1 MTEEERPSGASGWRF
16 NFGKVQNF
24 RVLPRAQPL
33 HESSSDADDI
43 PQDSLTRAVPRY
55 SSPGLR
61 MSTHARASEN
71 FSTFSFTKPR
81 PLGDT
86 TIESLQLESQ
96 QIALREAS
104 ERSEETK
111 RTRDQ
116 LEDDYRRLKADNQ
129 RRLADFRQRVERN
142 SEKLERATGLLRSQV
157 KEKKNELASAQ
168 AKLEADGRFKEIRDR
183 EQRIQRT
190 LKSFVDCQETIAA
203 LANLLQF
210 SPLADSEFDVIA
222 ETGAFQSPMGQA
234 VAGFIA
240 ASKKVLV
247 KKQDEV

>member
-1 MTEEERPSGASGWRF
+1 M
-16 NFGKVQNF
+16 
-24 RVLPRAQPL
+24 
-33 HESSSDADDI
+33 
-43 PQDSLTRAVPRY
+43 
-55 SSPGLR
+55 
-61 MSTHARASEN
+61 
-71 FSTFSFTKPR
+71 
-81 PLGDT
+81 
-86 TIESLQLESQ
+86 IESLQLESQ

-104 ERSEETK
+104 ERCEETR

-116 LEDDYRRLKADNQ
+116 LEDDCRRLKADNQ
-129 RRLADFRQRVERN
+129 RRLADFRQRVERK

-157 KEKKNELASAQ
+157 KEKRNELASAQ

-183 EQRIQRT
+183 EQHIQRT